1 MAAERLQKLIAAAGL
16 ASRREAE
23 AWITAGRVRVNGRV
37 VTDLGSKADLAT
49 DTVLVN
55 NRPLPKPQ
63 SVTYMVNK
71 PKGVVCSRIRQ
82 KGEQIITDLV
92 PAFPRVYPVGR
103 LDKDSEGLILLTNDG
118 DLTQRSTHPSF
129 AHTKEYLLHVRWE
142 KNVIPKPLDWIKE
155 QLLKGVRLG
164 DGPAKA
170 DKVGIRSGQ
179 EGDITLEITVHEGR
193 HHLLRRMCA
202 RLGLEV
208 RFLRRTKFGTLSLG
222 TLKPGRYRLLTPEE
236 QKSLA

>member
-23 AWITAGRVRVNGRV
+23 LWITAGKVRVNGKIIS
-37 VTDLGSKADLAT
+37 DLGSKADLST

-55 NRPLPKPQ
+55 NKPLPKPQ

-82 KGEQIITDLV
+82 KGETIITDLV

-103 LDKDSEGLILLTNDG
+103 LDKESEGLILLTNDG
-118 DLTQRSTHPSF
+118 DLTLRSTHPSF
-129 AHTKEYLLHVRWE
+129 NHNKDYYLHVRWE
-142 KNVIPKPLDWIKE
+142 KKVIEKPLEWVRD
-155 QLLKGVRLG
+155 QLLKGVKLG
-164 DGPAKA
+164 DGKAKA
-170 DKVGIRSGQ
+170 DKVSIKPGKG
-179 EGDITLEITVHEGR
+179 EDITLEMSVHEGR

-222 TLKPGRYRLLTPEE
+222 ALKPGRFRLLTPEE
-236 QKSLA
+236 EKSLA